1 MKELSPQDR
10 FFSFIPENIQKYVPL
25 LAVFI
30 SGIGFSFQTL
40 LIKLLEEHDFR
51 TTFQVIIAR
60 GLIQWLFAG
69 FAVRYAVST
78 PKGEMKGPLLGPSTR
93 ITIIMILRAFIG
105 FGGIG
110 FSFLAVER
118 LPLAD
123 AICLVM
129 LSPLVSAILAYFV
142 LGEPFRRPEMIAT
155 AISICGMIFIVKP
168 TFIFSKDVAL
178 DHVGVLYGFISA
190 FCAGSAYLF
199 VRILGTIAK
208 MPWENVCVVQG
219 IGQLILSPIFL
230 VIFNQDFIINLT
242 PYEFFTIALTGVI
255 GALSQ
260 ILMTVGMQREKSAAA
275 GAMRMSDVLFGF
287 IWQQAFTHDSVSFL
301 SILGA
306 VLLMS
311 SIILILVSKEK
322 AKINTST
329 NINIKNSSNTSSSY
343 EQISVVEMPM
353 HHHPSDN
360 NLAIGSEHDES
371 DYAVFKKS
379 KITV

>member
-1 MKELSPQDR
+1 MREPSPQDI
-10 FFSFIPENIQKYVPL
+10 FFSFIPPSIQNYVPL

-40 LIKLLEEHDFR
+40 LIKLLEEHDFH

-60 GLIQWLFAG
+60 GLIQWLLAG

-78 PKGEMKGPLLGPSTR
+78 PKGEMKGPLLGPTTR
-93 ITIIMILRAFIG
+93 IMIIMIFRAMIG

-129 LSPLVSAILAYFV
+129 LSPLVSTILAYFV
-142 LGEPFRRPEMIAT
+142 LGEPFRQPEMIAT
-155 AISICGMIFIVKP
+155 AISICGMVFIVKP
-168 TFIFSKDVAL
+168 TFIFSEDVAL
-178 DHVGVLYGFISA
+178 DHTGVLYGFISA

-219 IGQLILSPIFL
+219 IGQLLLSPLFL
-230 VIFNQDFIINLT
+230 IAFNQEFIIDLT

-287 IWQQAFTHDSVSFL
+287 IWQQSFTNDSVSFL
-301 SILGA
+301 SVLGA
-306 VLLMS
+306 LMLMG
-311 SIILILVSKEK
+311 SIMIILVSKEK
-322 AKINTST
+322 VKSTTPTNHIKSNNIISINKIPGT
-329 NINIKNSSNTSSSY
+329 Y
-343 EQISVVEMPM
+343 EQVSVTEMPM
-353 HHHPSDN
+353 HQHPSDDD
-360 NLAIGSEHDES
+360 LAIGSEHDEVDGS
-371 DYAVFKKS
+371 V
-379 KITV
+379 